1 MKHLTFFIVFIF
13 IVFNE
18 IQAQD
23 IFSSTPIYDV
33 QTVTESIYPE
43 TNLMPRGG
51 QEKTASGILK
61 ILVIFVRYKD
71 DTENT
76 ASWPNFNTLP
86 SWAQTFVNTTIPSNN
101 IFTPKNLSDFFD
113 RSSGGN
119 GSGTLG
125 SFHVIGDVVYVTTLK
140 NKNEYTF
147 GWGGDTEV
155 FEEVLETLDDPEGD
169 FDINFKMYD
178 NWEFKKSN
186 TLYNHEYKP
195 DLGDGEVDHIYIINR
210 SESRSGVGAEKTLEF
225 VNYPTNDGVVI
236 NAYSGSRIFG
246 IKDLTTPRAVGGPA
260 HEYCHYLFGGN
271 QCTGHFDGYSYVGAW
286 NPCLPFQR
294 NRGYVYSFAL
304 MCAVN
309 AGWMNAYERYRLGWL
324 NPYVVKANVTGRI
337 LKDTYIYNDAIL
349 IPLRDPYKG
358 SWKEFYL
365 IENYHTQRD
374 YANANPF
381 LIDERFN
388 EHFFTH
394 GLLVFHIEDQNY
406 TLPCATKINIL
417 CADGKWSWKLL
428 AGASTPYDRSDDLM
442 GRDQP
447 MRFGNFD
454 ERLFITINNGGVIYD
469 DYVCLEPRPDFPGA
483 RYNSNDWL
491 GDFED
496 FFREGYNDVLTKN
509 SNPGT
514 YIIGGTLKDVGF
526 EITNYNSSTKEYTLS
541 LQVTA
546 AGVTSL
552 KPSKPQNPI
561 LSANPGNN
569 FVRLSWEHNI
579 EDDKAYY
586 EVSRK
591 VAEEGGVWQVIGTT
605 TNNYFV
611 DNQFYYSNPVG
622 DFGCTYRLRVKDTQN
637 KFSVYSDEVFIR
649 AEMMG
654 KIVTNFEPIPEYDLN
669 FNYPNPFNPSTIINY
684 AVKDAGLV
692 SIKVYDILGAEVKT
706 LVNEVKEAGEYEVE
720 FTASNLP
727 SGVYIYTMQ
736 VNGFSSSKKMLLMK

>member
-1 MKHLTFFIVFIF
+1 M
-13 IVFNE
+13 
-18 IQAQD
+18 
-23 IFSSTPIYDV
+23 
-33 QTVTESIYPE
+33 
-43 TNLMPRGG
+43 
-51 QEKTASGILK
+51 
-61 ILVIFVRYKD
+61 
-71 DTENT
+71 
-76 ASWPNFNTLP
+76 
-86 SWAQTFVNTTIPSNN
+86 
-101 IFTPKNLSDFFD
+101 SDFFD
-113 RSSGGN
+113 RCSGGN

-125 SFHVIGDVVYVTTLK
+125 SFKMIGDVVYVTTLK
-140 NKNEYTF
+140 NENEYLT
-147 GWGGDTEV
+147 GHSGDTEI
-155 FEEVLETLDDPEGD
+155 FTEILQTLDNIHGNYN
-169 FDINFKMYD
+169 INFKLYD
-178 NWEFKKSN
+178 NWKFKVN
-186 TLYNHEYKP
+186 NVLYNHEYKP
-195 DLGDGEVDHIYIINR
+195 NVGDGLADHIFIINR
-210 SESRSGVGAEKTLEF
+210 GNSRKNGLWAEKTLSG
-225 VNYPTNDGVVI
+225 VNFPTNDGVVI
-236 NAYSGSRIFG
+236 SSYCGSRIFG
-246 IKDLTTPRAVGGPA
+246 FKNSYTPRAVGGPA
-260 HEYCHYLFGGN
+260 HEYCHYLLGGF
-271 QCTGHFDGYSYVGAW
+271 QDTGHFDGYNY
-286 NPCLPFQR
+286 LPSQTG
-294 NRGYVYSFAL
+294 NRGRINQFAL

-309 AGWMNAYERYRLGWL
+309 AGWMSAYERYRLGWL
-324 NPYVVKANVTGRI
+324 TPYVVQSNISPKVI
-337 LKDTYIYNDAIL
+337 KDTHIKNEAIL

-358 SWKEFYL
+358 SWREFYL

-381 LIDERFN
+381 LKDEVFGDPI
-388 EHFFTH
+388 TH

-417 CADGKWSWKLL
+417 CADGKWTWKLL
-428 AGASTPYDRSDDLM
+428 TGASTPYDRSDDLI

-447 MRFGNFD
+447 TRFGNYD
-454 ERLFITINNGGVIYD
+454 ERHFITIAVPPTTYS
-469 DYVCLEPRPDFPGA
+469 DYVCLIPRTDYPGA
-483 RYNSNDWL
+483 RYNRNDFL
-491 GDFED
+491 GDFAD
-496 FFREGYNDVLTKN
+496 FFGVGYNDVLTKY

-514 YIIGGTLKDVGF
+514 YIIGGTAKDVGF
-526 EITNYNSSTKEYTLS
+526 EITGYNSTTKEYTLS

-569 FVRLSWEHNI
+569 YVRLSWEHNI
-579 EDDKAYY
+579 ENDKAYY

-611 DNQFYYSNPVG
+611 DNQFYYSNPTG

-654 KIVTNFEPIPEYDLN
+654 KITTNIEPIISYNLDS
-669 FNYPNPFNPSTIINY
+669 NYPNPFNPSTIINY

-706 LVNEVKEAGEYEVE
+706 LVNETKDAGNYSLE
-720 FTASNLP
+720 FNASALP